1 MRKKKRYGRSRDNS
15 IYIRDAE
22 EEEGEV
28 EEDRLFGEKDFG
40 KICVCFD
47 HSMTKKKNLTILAHC
62 LS

>member
-28 EEDRLFGEKDFG
+28 EEDRLFGEKDGFF
-40 KICVCFD
+40 C
-47 HSMTKKKNLTILAHC
+47 SR
-62 LS
+62 